1 MLRLEAVRSGYGKL
15 EIIQSA
21 SLEVPD
27 GAIVGIIGP
36 NGAGKSTLLKTAFGY
51 LAPSSGR
58 IVFDGR
64 EIAGR
69 RPDEI
74 MRFGV
79 GYLSQAGGLFAEMTV
94 QDNLVLGGYTVSRV
108 AKRRAIDEVYARF
121 PIFRDRR
128 RQLAGSLSGGEQR
141 LLAIARALI
150 VRPRLLLLDEP
161 SAALAPRFIDEVY
174 ARFPIFRDRRRQLA
188 GSLSGG
194 EQRLLA
200 IARALIVRP
209 HLLLLDEPSA
219 ALAPRF
225 IDEVYATI
233 GSLNR
238 DGLALLI
245 VEQNVEAILAVA
257 HRVFVLDLGQ
267 NAFDGTPAELRAS
280 DRIRRLYLGEDAA

>member
-1 MLRLEAVRSGYGKL
+1 MLQLKSVRSGYGKL
-15 EIIQSA
+15 EIIQSV

-27 GAIVGIIGP
+27 GAIVGVIGP

-51 LAPSSGR
+51 LVPTAGR

-64 EIAGR
+64 EIAER

-94 QDNLVLGGYTVSRV
+94 HDNLVLGGYTVSRA
-108 AKRRAIDEVYARF
+108 AKHQAIDEVYARF

-150 VRPRLLLLDEP
+150 VHPRLLLLDEP

-174 ARFPIFRDRRRQLA
+174 A
-188 GSLSGG
+188 
-194 EQRLLA
+194 
-200 IARALIVRP
+200 AL
-209 HLLLLDEPSA
+209 EA
-219 ALAPRF
+219 
-225 IDEVYATI
+225 
-233 GSLNR
+233 LNR
-238 DGLALLI
+238 DGIALLI

-267 NAFDGTPAELRAS
+267 NAFDGTPVELRAS

>member
-1 MLRLEAVRSGYGKL
+1 LRLEAVRSGYGKL

-27 GAIVGIIGP
+27 GTIVGIIGP

-64 EIAGR
+64 EIAGG

-74 MRFGV
+74 MRLGV

-94 QDNLVLGGYTVSRV
+94 HDNLVLGGYTVSRV
-108 AKRRAIDEVYARF
+108 AKRQAIDEVYARF

-128 RQLAGSLSGGEQR
+128 RHLAGSLSRGGQR
-141 LLAIARALI
+141 SPPGARAPILRPPPLLLA
-150 VRPRLLLLDEP
+150 
-161 SAALAPRFIDEVY
+161 
-174 ARFPIFRDRRRQLA
+174 
-188 GSLSGG
+188 
-194 EQRLLA
+194 
-200 IARALIVRP
+200 
-209 HLLLLDEPSA
+209 EPSA

-245 VEQNVEAILAVA
+245 VEENVEEILAVS
-257 HRVFVLDLGQ
+257 HRLFVLDLGQ
-267 NAFDGTPAELRAS
+267 KAFA
-280 DRIRRLYLGEDAA
+280 